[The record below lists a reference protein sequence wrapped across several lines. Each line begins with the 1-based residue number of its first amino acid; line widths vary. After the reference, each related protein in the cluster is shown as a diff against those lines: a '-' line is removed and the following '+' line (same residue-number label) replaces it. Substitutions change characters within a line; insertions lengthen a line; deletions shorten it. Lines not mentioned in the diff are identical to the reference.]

1 MYLFILESIGTPELL
16 LIAIVA
22 LIVFG
27 PRRLPEMAKKMAK
40 TMAEFKSAT
49 NEFKSTWE
57 NEVAFEEEI
66 LTEKT
71 IKSIPNGSPVM
82 VENSISRTAVKTT
95 ETYIAAPQVKELSQE
110 DIAQNFKDQIPSHT
124 ADSTVEKTENLTS
137 EKRDW
142 L

>member
-40 TMAEFKSAT
+40 TMAEFKNVTS
-49 NEFKSTWE
+49 EFKSTWE
-57 NEVAFEEEI
+57 KEVAFEEEI

-71 IKSIPNGSPVM
+71 VSLDSGIPVV
-82 VENSISRTAVKTT
+82 VENSISRSTFKTI
-95 ETYIAAPQVKELSQE
+95 ETKIAAPQVKELSQA
-110 DIAQNFKDQIPSHT
+110 DIAQNFKDQIPT
-124 ADSTVEKTENLTS
+124 EVKILPEEKTEKLTGD
-137 EKRDW
+137 KRDW
-142 L
+142 I